1 MVARDWSDCGG
12 RETVAMHVLGLKI
25 YGHDTGAALISGQRV
40 VAIAEERLNRVK
52 HSPNMFPH
60 LAIDYCLSELS
71 VAAEDIDLVVIDQ
84 IYEAE
89 RFPMEKMFRE
99 ATGEHFEK
107 ARVQVINHHDAHAAS
122 AFFCSPY
129 SEAGVVVYDG
139 SGETIRTPL
148 GVTATET
155 ETLYRGSG
163 TTLVEVQK
171 SLHAR
176 IARRFVHTFGVGM
189 LYTAITRYLSFGPYE
204 EGKTMGLAP
213 YGNADAFTIAPAS
226 LWWRE
231 YRGQFFCNA
240 DIRFPKQL
248 TVGEDTV
255 SVKTK
260 ILYAI
265 RSRVRAF
272 LLALSGRIGGDPL
285 LANPKL
291 FAPLAL
297 PEPARPKEVSLP
309 DTYYTNLAHAV
320 QEVLEK
326 VVMGW
331 ARRLQAVTKTEYL
344 CIAGGVGLNSVANKK
359 ILDNCGFKDVWVQPA
374 CSDTGI
380 ALGAALYGTHVTL
393 GQPRFWNMEH
403 AYLGRGYNDQEI
415 EAAIAAYADRVDV
428 RRVDAVAEE
437 TAELLAKGKIVGWF
451 QGGAEYGPR
460 ALGHRSLLVDP
471 RPADMKQVLNDR
483 VKHRELWRPFAASVV
498 AERAGEYFTL
508 DRPSPFM
515 LLVCNVRDAYREKIP
530 AVVHVDGTCR
540 VQTVTKEAN
549 GIYYDLIEAFGKQTG
564 LPMLLNTSFNLA
576 GEPIV
581 ETPAEALRD
590 LLATNIDVLVMER
603 SIVTK
608 KATAL

>member
-1 MVARDWSDCGG
+1 
-12 RETVAMHVLGLKI
+12 MHVLGLKI
-25 YGHDTGAALISGQRV
+25 YGHDTGAALISSERV

-52 HSPNMFPH
+52 HSPNMFPS
-60 LAIDYCLSELS
+60 LAIDYCLATLG
-71 VAAEDIDLVVIDQ
+71 VAATDINLVVIDQ
-84 IYEAE
+84 IYEAD
-89 RFPMEKMFRE
+89 RFPMERMFRE
-99 ATGEHFEK
+99 ATGERFAH

-122 AFFCSPY
+122 AFFCSPFE
-129 SEAGVVVYDG
+129 EAGVVVYDG

-213 YGNADAFTIAPAS
+213 YGNADAFKIAPES

-231 YRGQFFCNA
+231 HRGQFFCNA
-240 DIRFPKQL
+240 DIRYPKQL
-248 TVGEDTV
+248 LAGEGNV
-255 SVKTK
+255 SFGTK
-260 ILYAI
+260 LVYGL
-265 RSRVRAF
+265 RSRVRT
-272 LLALSGRIGGDPL
+272 LLLSLSGRIGGDPAM
-285 LANPKL
+285 ANPKL
-291 FAPLAL
+291 FAPLVL
-297 PEPARPKEVSLP
+297 PQPARPKEVSLP
-309 DTYYTNLAHAV
+309 DAYYTNLAFAV
-320 QEVLEK
+320 QDVLEK

-331 ARRLQAVTKTEYL
+331 ARRLRAVTHTEYL

-359 ILDNCGFKDVWVQPA
+359 ILDGCGFTDVWVQPA

-393 GQPRFWNMEH
+393 GQPRFWNMQH
-403 AYLGRGYNDQEI
+403 AYLGRSYSNQEI
-415 EAAIAAYADRVDV
+415 EAALADFADRIEV
-428 RRVDAVAEE
+428 RRTAAVAED
-437 TAELLAKGKIVGWF
+437 TAALLADGKIIAWF

-471 RPADMKQVLNDR
+471 RPADMKRVLNDR

-498 AERAGEYFTL
+498 AEHAAEYFTL

-515 LLVCNVRDAYREKIP
+515 LLVCSVRDAYREKIS

-549 GIYYDLIEAFGKQTG
+549 GIYYDLISAFGKRTG

-581 ETPAEALRD
+581 EAPTEAIRD
-590 LLATNIDVLVMER
+590 LLATNIDVLVMENY
-603 SIVTK
+603 IVTK
-608 KATAL
+608 KAAA